1 MALTKISSNLVADD
15 AIVTG
20 KIADGGVDT
29 ADLAANAVTTAK
41 IAQNNVTAHHI
52 ADGSVTVT
60 QLGADSVTNA
70 KIADDAISEEH
81 LDKTIISDLTEV
93 TAVSGDFL
101 IIGDTSDS
109 NNLKKAPI
117 SSLPGSSAL
126 PLAGGTM
133 TGDLGIGVNP
143 TTLLHIN
150 GSGDAI
156 RVESTNTGSGGAQVD
171 LLQFTTSPADND
183 IHALINMGGYTSGTS
198 SAYGSSIRSV
208 WSDVSAK
215 EAQLE
220 FFTRDDSDFAARM
233 VIDKDGNVGIG
244 RTPTAY
250 GSFKV
255 LDLAGSSGAIQ
266 KLIHTGSTVELQSY
280 ASSTLGAVGTA
291 TSHPLLFTTGDTE
304 KMRID
309 TNGKVG
315 IGTAAA
321 PDTQLHVKN
330 TGGIELRLEA
340 DSNNNGQE
348 DCFIR
353 FYTDGKTQEGI
364 AGMDNNNSSTLF
376 SGNTEN
382 AMVFGTVSNLPT
394 LFATNNTQ
402 RMIIGADG
410 DVHIGDS
417 GSYTGMFTVND
428 TTASSNKIIAHFQG
442 QGNGADTN
450 TGGQY
455 ISVNRTGPIS
465 SASNGVQGGLILG
478 SNSATGPGCAIQS
491 IYQYTNGRDMRFL
504 VTHDNSS
511 DPSVRMALTGAG
523 QLCIG
528 YTSAQDGAYL
538 SVVSN
543 GGEGIFNG
551 VLSTNAYRRYY
562 HTVSDGIHRFKG
574 SANTATI
581 TNAGAWQNASD
592 FAYKEDIQ
600 DISYGL
606 DTVKALR
613 PRTFKMKGTD
623 LGDGKGL
630 DQQIGFIAQE
640 VESVV
645 PEVVDGEDGEKTLGY
660 GVLTSVLVKAIQELE
675 ARVKE
680 LEG

>member
-20 KIADGGVDT
+20 KIADGGVGT

-52 ADGSVTVT
+52 ADGSVTTT

-93 TAVSGDFL
+93 TPVAGDFVL
-101 IIGDTSDS
+101 LGDTSDS
-109 NNLKKAPI
+109 NNLKKAP
-117 SSLPGSSAL
+117 L
-126 PLAGGTM
+126 
-133 TGDLGIGVNP
+133 
-143 TTLLHIN
+143 TLLLNSNVDI
-150 GSGDAI
+150 SGKA
-156 RVESTNTGSGGAQVD
+156 
-171 LLQFTTSPADND
+171 
-183 IHALINMGGYTSGTS
+183 
-198 SAYGSSIRSV
+198 
-208 WSDVSAK
+208 
-215 EAQLE
+215 
-220 FFTRDDSDFAARM
+220 
-233 VIDKDGNVGIG
+233 
-244 RTPTAY
+244 
-250 GSFKV
+250 
-255 LDLAGSSGAIQ
+255 DLAGPTFTGDVDIDGSDNLRLRFLNGSTFKGGIQVPTSTGDMISGAAVDDLAIRSQGNILFSSGGNTEMVRIQ
-266 KLIHTGSTVELQSY
+266 ST
-280 ASSTLGAVGTA
+280 
-291 TSHPLLFTTGDTE
+291 
-304 KMRID
+304 
-309 TNGKVG
+309 GKVG

-348 DCFIR
+348 DCFVR

-382 AMVFGTVSNLPT
+382 GMVFGTVSNLPT

-442 QGNGADTN
+442 QGNGADTT

-511 DPSVRMALTGAG
+511 DPSVRMSLTGAG

-645 PEVVDGEDGEKTLGY
+645 PEVVDGEEGEKTLGY
-660 GVLTSVLVKAIQELE
+660 GVLTAVLVKAIQELE